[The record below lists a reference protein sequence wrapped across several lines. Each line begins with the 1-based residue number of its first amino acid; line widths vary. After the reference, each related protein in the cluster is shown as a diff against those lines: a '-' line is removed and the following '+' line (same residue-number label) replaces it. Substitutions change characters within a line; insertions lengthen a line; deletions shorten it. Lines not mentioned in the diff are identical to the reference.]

1 MDFKNMSLREKIGQT
16 VILLCTPE
24 EHIKKFGSIEE
35 FMKRYPIGGLYRSGN
50 LSNGVMSSVL
60 DYEEVLAE
68 YNKYSKIP
76 LFSTGEAGMAKNGKV
91 DFVSY
96 MRLGAADDEDL
107 AYAYGKALAFMA
119 RDAGL
124 NWIFAPVVDLN
135 LCSNSPIT
143 NVRAISE
150 EPELAKRIACKII
163 EGIQDYGVAATAK
176 HFPGPGPNEFV
187 DPHLAPIDNSITREE
202 WESTHGE
209 VYREVIRAGV
219 DSIMTGHQNMPAY
232 QTEKVD
238 GRYPGATMSK
248 DLVNGLLREQLGYE
262 GVVATD
268 ALVMGGFCGAKSLE
282 NQIRSLTSGN
292 DVLLWP
298 TLDYMDEME
307 KRILSGEIPMEV
319 LDRAVERILKLKY
332 KLGLF
337 EPKDETWKY
346 DGNYVEDVFRRIGQ
360 KCLTLV
366 QDKRGLL
373 PADKDK
379 VKSILVVSVTPDDAH
394 HQKIALLK
402 DELSQYGFKTEI
414 VRDIWTD
421 ELDQKQKEY
430 DLVVFGIC
438 RLPHCPM
445 GPMDFW
451 GDNAASIWASNA
463 GDADKTMVVSFGS
476 PYSFKYYCNTDMTYV
491 NAYASD
497 EWVVKAVAE
506 AIAGKIPFGGKSPVK
521 L

>member
-1 MDFKNMSLREKIGQT
+1 MDINSLSLREKIGQT

-24 EHIKKFGSIEE
+24 EHIRQFGSVEA
-35 FMKRYPIGGLYRSGN
+35 FLKRYPIGGLYRSGN

-60 DYEEVLAE
+60 DYEEVLE
-68 YNKYSKIP
+68 DYNKYSKIP
-76 LFSTGEAGMAKNGKV
+76 LFSTGEAGMAKDGKV

-96 MRLGAADDEDL
+96 MRLGAANDEAL
-107 AYAYGKALAFMA
+107 AYEYGKALALMA
-119 RDAGL
+119 KDAGL

-135 LCSNSPIT
+135 LCANSPIT

-150 EPELAKRIACKII
+150 EPERAKKIAAQII
-163 EGIQDYGVAATAK
+163 KGIQEHGVAATAK

-187 DPHLAPIDNSITREE
+187 DPHLAPIDNSITCEE

-209 VYREVIRAGV
+209 VYRHLIREGI
-219 DSIMTGHQNMPAY
+219 DTIMTGHQNMPAF

-238 GRYPGATMSK
+238 GRYPGATMSE
-248 DLVNGLLREQLGYE
+248 DLVNGLLRGQLGYD

-268 ALVMGGFCGAKSLE
+268 ALVMGGFSGAKSLE
-282 NQIRSLTSGN
+282 NQILSLMSGN

-298 TLDYMDEME
+298 TLEYMDELE
-307 KRILSGEIPMEV
+307 KRIINNEISVEV
-319 LDRAVERILKLKY
+319 LDKAVERILALKE

-337 EPKDETWKY
+337 DNKEKTEKY
-346 DGNYVEDVFRRIGQ
+346 DEPYVNDVFYRVGQ

-366 QDKRGLL
+366 QDKNGIL
-373 PADKDK
+373 PINQNET
-379 VKSILVVSVTPDDAH
+379 KSILIVSVTPDDAQH
-394 HQKIALLK
+394 VKIATLK
-402 DELSQYGFKTEI
+402 DELSQYGLKTEI

-421 ELDQKQKEY
+421 ELDKKQKEF
-430 DLVVFGIC
+430 DLVIFALC

-451 GDNAASIWASNA
+451 GDNAASIWSSNA
-463 GDADKTMVVSFGS
+463 SDIKKTMVVSFGS
-476 PYSFKYYCNTDMTYV
+476 PYCFKYYSNTDMTYV

-497 EWVVKAVAE
+497 EMVVKAFAE
-506 AIAGKIPFGGKSPVK
+506 ALIGKIPFEGSSPVA